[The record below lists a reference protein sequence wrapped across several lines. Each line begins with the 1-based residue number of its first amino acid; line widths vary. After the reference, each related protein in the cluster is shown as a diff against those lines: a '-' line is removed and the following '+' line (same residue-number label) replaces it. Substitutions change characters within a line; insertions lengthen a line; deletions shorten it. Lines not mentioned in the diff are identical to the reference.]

1 MKDRK
6 YVIYVNNKPIP
17 VSKEV
22 YREYWRLREQEKYL
36 VKRAKET
43 WIYLDHFLDGYNH
56 NTLEYDLLEDKDPT
70 RTYSE
75 HQNDLDMLLEA
86 LKHLNKSEK
95 HLIKALYFDDLSQR
109 EYSAVIGI
117 SQAEISRRHTKIIEK
132 LRILMKFR

>member
-36 VKRAKET
+36 VKRARQT

-56 NTLEYDLLEDKDPT
+56 NTLEYDLLDDKDPT

-75 HQNDLDMLLEA
+75 KTNMIEMMLNEVRKLNIDEKELLYAIYVEDLTQE
-86 LKHLNKSEK
+86 EC
-95 HLIKALYFDDLSQR
+95 SQ
-109 EYSAVIGI
+109 VFNI
-117 SQAEISRRHTKIIEK
+117 SQQHISRKHTKIIKK
-132 LRILMKFR
+132 LRKMMKS

>member
-1 MKDRK
+1 MKERK

-17 VSKEV
+17 VSKEI

-36 VKRAKET
+36 VKRARQT

-56 NTLEYDLLEDKDPT
+56 NTLEYDLLDDKDPT

-75 HQNDLDMLLEA
+75 HQNNLDMLLDA

-95 HLIKALYFDDLSQR
+95 HLIKALYFDDFTQKEYGELFGLTQQR
-109 EYSAVIGI
+109 I
-117 SQAEISRRHTKIIEK
+117 SQIHEKIIKK
-132 LRILMKFR
+132 LRRLMNL